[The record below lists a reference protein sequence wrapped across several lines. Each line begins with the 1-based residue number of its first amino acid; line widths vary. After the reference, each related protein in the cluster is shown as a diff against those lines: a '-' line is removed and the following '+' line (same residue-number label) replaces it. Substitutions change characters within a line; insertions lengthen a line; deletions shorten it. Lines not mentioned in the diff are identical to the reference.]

1 MQFKATELFTNINIV
16 SNLGGI
22 VADCPEGGSG
32 WCTAGSGCQGTNCT
46 GTSFEPGACDG
57 GGSGGCDPDS
67 GSLLKS
73 PITVALGVDPAE
85 FELLQD
91 QLLQTLS
98 KMSPSIL
105 EQISPALRAKRTKVS
120 ALSIRFEGPVSRVAM
135 AKKRSKSRA
144 DSKGKKR

>member
-85 FELLQD
+85 FELLAPLASAFQPAGFSAD
-91 QLLQTLS
+91 RAALAYRCRHRQPVTRPGARILLVLLHQ
-98 KMSPSIL
+98 
-105 EQISPALRAKRTKVS
+105 
-120 ALSIRFEGPVSRVAM
+120 
-135 AKKRSKSRA
+135 
-144 DSKGKKR
+144 

>member
-1 MQFKATELFTNINIV
+1 
-16 SNLGGI
+16 
-22 VADCPEGGSG
+22 
-32 WCTAGSGCQGTNCT
+32 
-46 GTSFEPGACDG
+46 
-57 GGSGGCDPDS
+57 
-67 GSLLKS
+67 
-73 PITVALGVDPAE
+73 VDPAE